1 MTRAQKTTLAANERA
16 LEMAHPVAEQI
27 PLTIHQNSAT
37 THKNME
43 GAKLKSTAGTIDA
56 KAATGEAFVID
67 SITTEVKEEA
77 RTRPVVT
84 DRAADERGEQ
94 LAPHRRRP
102 AMLSCVRERNIIG
115 GHRATAIFLSSI
127 SSLISAFPALRD
139 FFAAL
144 RSSRRVLSNDTLYVP
159 QLPAVLRL
167 HVLG

>member
-115 GHRATAIFLSSI
+115 VWTPCHGHLSFFYFFLS
-127 SSLISAFPALRD
+127 AFATLRD
-139 FFAAL
+139 FFATL

>member
-102 AMLSCVRERNIIG
+102 AMLSCVRERNIIEC
-115 GHRATAIFLSSI
+115 GHRATAIVLSSTFRTYLAI
-127 SSLISAFPALRD
+127 
-139 FFAAL
+139 
-144 RSSRRVLSNDTLYVP
+144 
-159 QLPAVLRL
+159 
-167 HVLG
+167 

>member
-102 AMLSCVRERNIIG
+102 AMLSCVR
-115 GHRATAIFLSSI
+115 A
-127 SSLISAFPALRD
+127 
-139 FFAAL
+139 
-144 RSSRRVLSNDTLYVP
+144 
-159 QLPAVLRL
+159 
-167 HVLG
+167 